1 MNEGN
6 VVRTGAEV
14 RNEIADPFAA
24 LAVWFPV
31 PGTFHYRAGIALE
44 QFHFP
49 AGFKFFSTAFD
60 QLRLVIERVTLA
72 GCSRHEQ
79 LHHAFG
85 SGPMMRAAVP
95 FGTRSGSLGKQSLLA
110 EQMSHGDAAE
120 ASSEAPEKFATIDQ
134 ARILGTENRKR
145 RLLRGTDMTT
155 GISH

>member
-1 MNEGN
+1 MNEGHI
-6 VVRTGAEV
+6 VRAGAEV
-14 RNEIADPFAA
+14 RDEIADPFSA
-24 LAVWFPV
+24 LAVLSPV
-31 PGTFHYRAGIALE
+31 PGTFHHCPRIALE
-44 QFHFP
+44 QFHFA
-49 AGFKFFSTAFD
+49 AGFKFFSAAFD

-85 SGPMMRAAVP
+85 SGPMMQAAVP

-134 ARILGTENRKR
+134 ARI
-145 RLLRGTDMTT
+145 
-155 GISH
+155 